1 MSGGAEFEQVLRRT
15 QHPHV
20 EKSPASPFVKWAG
33 GKRALIPDIARYFP
47 ERIRTYWE
55 PFVGGGAVFFAF
67 ADRIERAVLSD
78 LNEELVIAYQVVKS
92 RVDDLIEVLLAHA
105 RDHRQDSGHY
115 YRVRKQEPKQEVE
128 IAARF
133 IYLNRTCYN
142 GLYRV
147 NKFGRFNVPKGRH
160 SNPTI
165 CNEANLRAAS
175 KALAKATLRLGDFSK
190 VVKPEPGDFVYCDPP
205 YDGTFAAYQA
215 AGFTDE
221 DQERLRNA
229 ANDWASADA
238 AVMLSNADTP
248 LVRRLYGRG
257 GGARRLRSS

>member
-33 GKRALIPDIARYFP
+33 GKRALIPDIARHFP

-67 ADRIERAVLSD
+67 ADRIDRAVLSD

-92 RVDDLIEVLLAHA
+92 RVDDLIEVPLAHA

-115 YRVRKQEPKQEVE
+115 LRVRKQEPKQEVE

-147 NKFGRFNVPKGRH
+147 NKSGRFNVPKGRH
-160 SNPTI
+160 SNPAI

-175 KALAKATLRLGDFSK
+175 KALAKATLKLGDFSK
-190 VVKPEPGDFVYCDPP
+190 VVQPEAGDFVYCDPP
-205 YDGTFAAYQA
+205 YDGAFAAYQA
-215 AGFTDE
+215 GGFADK

-229 ANDWASADA
+229 AKDWASADA

-248 LVRRLYGRG
+248 LVRRLYG
-257 GGARRLRSS
+257 GGAPTSLFMRR